1 MRKILVKILLFFFVV
16 AISTIIAARKLWSFI
31 DERID
36 AEALHAAAEIIGPYL
51 GFNTC
56 GDKTQQH
63 NTIQMVMHWISTP
76 IGIAAGFA
84 SLFIIEIV
92 LRKMQT
98 AIKSERGFASNLCL

>member
-1 MRKILVKILLFFFVV
+1 MKKILVKILLFFFVV

-92 LRKMQT
+92 LRKMQN
-98 AIKSERGFASNLCL
+98 SNKE